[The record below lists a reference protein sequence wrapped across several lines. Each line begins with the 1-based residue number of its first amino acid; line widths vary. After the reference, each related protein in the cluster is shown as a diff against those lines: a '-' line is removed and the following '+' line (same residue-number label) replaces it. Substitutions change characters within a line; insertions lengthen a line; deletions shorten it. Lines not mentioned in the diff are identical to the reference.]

1 MKLTDTLT
9 GTKRDFTPLNNIVTM
24 YVCGPNLYGPCHV
37 GHALSF
43 IVFDV
48 LKKYLLYR
56 GYEVNH
62 VQNFTDIEDRII
74 ETSNSESRSIKEISE
89 YHIDRF
95 LNEMDALR
103 VMRANAYPKATDY
116 INEMI
121 NMIEK
126 LIDKG
131 IAYNLDGDV
140 YYRVE
145 RFPNYGSLSRR
156 SLDEMESGTRIE
168 VDERK
173 ENPSDF
179 ALWKSSKSGEPA
191 WPSPWGD
198 GRPGWHI
205 ECSAMSIS
213 QLGDQ
218 FDIHGG
224 GHDVVFPHH
233 ENEIAQSEGFSGKNP
248 VVNYWLHNGLLRL
261 SEKDTEKMTRH
272 QGNFVSLED
281 AIKEHS
287 IDALRIF
294 LLSSHYRSPR
304 IYSTDEIHGIE
315 NALSRVR
322 YSLETEYDNNG
333 SNLDV
338 SIRQRNFIEAMDDDL
353 NTPRAIAEIFELSRD
368 INKGI
373 QEGLNVENGTNLL
386 RELGS
391 ILGLTFENS
400 KEKDQEVAP
409 FIELLIEL
417 RKTMRE
423 KKYFAEADL
432 IRDKLTEL
440 NIQLEDTPDKTK
452 WKYL

>member
-168 VDERK
+168 VDER
-173 ENPSDF
+173 
-179 ALWKSSKSGEPA
+179 LGE
-191 WPSPWGD
+191 
-198 GRPGWHI
+198 
-205 ECSAMSIS
+205 
-213 QLGDQ
+213 Q

-333 SNLDV
+333 SILDV

-353 NTPRAIAEIFELSRD
+353 KRKGPRSRAIYRV
-368 INKGI
+368 IN
-373 QEGLNVENGTNLL
+373 
-386 RELGS
+386 
-391 ILGLTFENS
+391 
-400 KEKDQEVAP
+400 
-409 FIELLIEL
+409 
-417 RKTMRE
+417 
-423 KKYFAEADL
+423 
-432 IRDKLTEL
+432 
-440 NIQLEDTPDKTK
+440 
-452 WKYL
+452 

>member
-1 MKLTDTLT
+1 MKLTDTLS
-9 GTKRDFTPLNNIVTM
+9 GEKKDFSSLNKIVTM

-48 LKKYLLYR
+48 LKRYLLHQ

-95 LNEMDALR
+95 LDEMDALR
-103 VMRANAYPKATDY
+103 VMRATAYPKATDY

-121 NMIEK
+121 NMIKSLIEK
-126 LIDKG
+126 E
-131 IAYNLDGDV
+131 IAYQIDGDV
-140 YYRVE
+140 YYRVTK
-145 RFPNYGSLSRR
+145 FKNYGNLSRR

-213 QLGDQ
+213 LLGEQ

-224 GHDVVFPHH
+224 GHDVIFPHH
-233 ENEIAQSEGFSGKNP
+233 ENEIAQSEGYSNKSP
-248 VVNYWLHNGLLRL
+248 VVGYWLHNGLLRL

-272 QGNFVSLED
+272 QGNFISLED

-304 IYSTDEIHGIE
+304 IYSTEEIYGIE
-315 NALSRVR
+315 NALSRVHH
-322 YSLETEYDNNG
+322 SLENEYSING
-333 SNLDV
+333 EPLNVDEHEKS
-338 SIRQRNFIEAMDDDL
+338 FIEAMDDDL

-368 INKGI
+368 INKAI
-373 QEGLNVENGTNLL
+373 QEGLNVEKGINLL
-386 RELGS
+386 KELGTT
-391 ILGLTFENS
+391 LGLTFENVK
-400 KEKDQEVAP
+400 KENKEATP

-417 RKTMRE
+417 RKTMRS
-423 KKYFAEADL
+423 KKYFEEADL
-432 IRDKLTEL
+432 IRDKLKEL
-440 NIQLEDTPDKTK
+440 KVQLEDTTDSTK

>member
-9 GTKRDFTPLNNIVTM
+9 GTKRDFIPLNKVVTM

-95 LNEMDALR
+95 LNEMDSLR
-103 VMRANAYPKATDY
+103 VMRANSYPKATDY
-116 INEMI
+116 ISEMI
-121 NMIEK
+121 NMIQQ

-131 IAYNLDGDV
+131 IAYNIDNDV

-145 RFPNYGSLSRR
+145 KFSNYGSLSRR

-168 VDERK
+168 VDDRK

-179 ALWKSSKSGEPA
+179 ALWKSSKPGEPA

-213 QLGDQ
+213 LLGDQ

-233 ENEIAQSEGFSGKNP
+233 
-248 VVNYWLHNGLLRL
+248 
-261 SEKDTEKMTRH
+261 
-272 QGNFVSLED
+272 
-281 AIKEHS
+281 
-287 IDALRIF
+287 
-294 LLSSHYRSPR
+294 
-304 IYSTDEIHGIE
+304 
-315 NALSRVR
+315 
-322 YSLETEYDNNG
+322 
-333 SNLDV
+333 
-338 SIRQRNFIEAMDDDL
+338 
-353 NTPRAIAEIFELSRD
+353 
-368 INKGI
+368 
-373 QEGLNVENGTNLL
+373 
-386 RELGS
+386 
-391 ILGLTFENS
+391 
-400 KEKDQEVAP
+400 
-409 FIELLIEL
+409 
-417 RKTMRE
+417 
-423 KKYFAEADL
+423 
-432 IRDKLTEL
+432 
-440 NIQLEDTPDKTK
+440 
-452 WKYL
+452 